1 MASIMARHAA
11 KALRSLIVIDG
22 LFVIVYAIDALLR
35 EKFWP
40 LHALFDLDGEANV
53 PTWFSSCQL
62 LLIGVILFLLSF
74 IRYKAERPSR
84 PFLFVLSMC
93 FLLLSL
99 DETAQLHE
107 RITQWV
113 GRRYIDW
120 LPEFVGR
127 RAPLTVSLLAM
138 AVFILWLAFRDL
150 SAIWRW
156 SPRLS
161 LLAMAGVCISILG
174 GVVLEAIGYKF
185 LQYGTPLYKVE
196 VAIEEFMEMLG
207 ASLILYFTILLAS
220 SSVKSVT
227 QEA

>member
-1 MASIMARHAA
+1 
-11 KALRSLIVIDG
+11 
-22 LFVIVYAIDALLR
+22 
-35 EKFWP
+35 
-40 LHALFDLDGEANV
+40 
-53 PTWFSSCQL
+53 
-62 LLIGVILFLLSF
+62 
-74 IRYKAERPSR
+74 
-84 PFLFVLSMC
+84 MC

-120 LPEFVGR
+120 LPEFVR
-127 RAPLTVSLLAM
+127 RSAPLTVSLLAV

-185 LQYGTPLYKVE
+185 LQYGAPLYKVE
-196 VAIEEFMEMLG
+196 VAIEEFMEMFG

-220 SSVKSVT
+220 SSIKSVT

>member
-1 MASIMARHAA
+1 MARHASR
-11 KALRSLIVIDG
+11 LLQSLVVIEG

-35 EKFWP
+35 ENFWL

-62 LLIGVILFLLSF
+62 YLIGVIMFLLSF
-74 IRYKAERPSR
+74 IRYKAGRPSR
-84 PFLFVLSMC
+84 PFLFVLSVC

-107 RITQWV
+107 RMTQWV

-120 LPEFVGR
+120 LPEFVRQG
-127 RAPLTVSLLAM
+127 APLTVSVLAV
-138 AVFILWLAFRDL
+138 AAFILWLAFHDL

-174 GVVLEAIGYKF
+174 GVVMEAIGYKF
-185 LQYGTPLYKVE
+185 LQYGTPLYKLE

-220 SSVKSVT
+220 SNIKPVI

>member
-1 MASIMARHAA
+1 
-11 KALRSLIVIDG
+11 V
-22 LFVIVYAIDALLR
+22 
-35 EKFWP
+35 
-40 LHALFDLDGEANV
+40 
-53 PTWFSSCQL
+53 
-62 LLIGVILFLLSF
+62 
-74 IRYKAERPSR
+74 
-84 PFLFVLSMC
+84 
-93 FLLLSL
+93 
-99 DETAQLHE
+99 
-107 RITQWV
+107 
-113 GRRYIDW
+113 
-120 LPEFVGR
+120 
-127 RAPLTVSLLAM
+127 